1 MTSAIQTA
9 LSNLFGELTEQLGE
23 TTDNIL
29 EVSLVANPIMHHLVL
44 GINPINLGGA
54 PFALTIDEGLTLKA
68 RDLGL
73 DTHSQSRMFVL
84 PCIAGHVG
92 ADTAGV
98 ILAES
103 PDTDDAMSLIV
114 DVGTNA
120 EIVLG
125 NKDRLLVCSSP
136 TGPAFEGGEISAGQR
151 ATAGQE

>member
-1 MTSAIQTA
+1 MRP
-9 LSNLFGELTEQLGE
+9 
-23 TTDNIL
+23 
-29 EVSLVANPIMHHLVL
+29 V
-44 GINPINLGGA
+44 
-54 PFALTIDEGLTLKA
+54 TLRA

-73 DTHSQSRMFVL
+73 DTHKQARLFVL

-125 NKDRLLVCSSP
+125 NKDRLLVCFKP
-136 TGPAFEGGEISAGQR
+136 HRTR
-151 ATAGQE
+151 L